1 MANLPSAGLA
11 PARTALVT
19 GASRGIGRS
28 IALGLAAA
36 GLDVALV
43 ARDRAKLELVAAEIE
58 ALGRNA
64 VVLPCEITDADSVQ
78 AAVAAAE
85 AGLGGIDLLVNNAGR
100 VEQEGTLWESD
111 VDDWWATFE
120 VNVRG
125 TYLLDRFVIP
135 GMLVRGGGRVVDLSS
150 GAGSH
155 GSDTISAYTASKT
168 ALLRNTEHLHLAG
181 FARGLRAFG
190 VAPGVV
196 ATDMTA
202 SMPMH
207 DNRVEWTPVSR
218 VVDMIVAIA
227 GGQLDAC
234 SGWFIR
240 VTDDDVA
247 TLQSLASAVG
257 TPLTARK
264 LRPLPAGE
272 SDPLTEALTNR

>member
-1 MANLPSAGLA
+1 MVDPADLA

-19 GASRGIGRS
+19 GASRGIGRA
-28 IALGLAAA
+28 IAVGLAAA

-43 ARDRAKLELVAAEIE
+43 ARDRSKLTEVAATIE
-58 ALGRNA
+58 ALGRKA
-64 VVLPCEITDADSVQ
+64 VVVPREITDADAVQ
-78 AAVAAAE
+78 DAVANAE
-85 AGLGGIDLLVNNAGR
+85 EQLGSIDLLVNNAGR
-100 VEQEGTLWESD
+100 VEQEGVLWESD
-111 VDDWWATFE
+111 VDDWWATVE

-125 TYLLDRFVIP
+125 TYLFDRFVIP
-135 GMLVRGGGRVVDLSS
+135 GMLARGGGRVVDLSS

-155 GSDTISAYTASKT
+155 GTDTISAYTASKT

-181 FARGLRAFG
+181 FEQGLRAFG

-207 DNRVEWTPVSR
+207 DSRTEWTPVSR
-218 VVDMIVAIA
+218 TVEMIVAIA
-227 GGQLDAC
+227 GGELDVC

-247 TLQSLASAVG
+247 MLRALAASPGLA
-257 TPLTARK
+257 PTARK
-264 LRPLPAGE
+264 LRPLPAGDA
-272 SDPLTEALTNR
+272 DPLSEALTTR